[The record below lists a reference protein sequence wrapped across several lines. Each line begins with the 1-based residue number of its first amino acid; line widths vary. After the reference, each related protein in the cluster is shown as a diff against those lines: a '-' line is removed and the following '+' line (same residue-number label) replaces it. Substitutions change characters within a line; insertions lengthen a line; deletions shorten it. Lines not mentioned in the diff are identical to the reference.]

1 MAGTEII
8 RVSDDQQ
15 VSAAAAGA
23 AAVREGRL
31 VGFAT
36 ETVYGIAAL
45 ATDEQAM
52 RRLRAL
58 KSRPKRPFTVHVGDP
73 ADVSRYVADVP
84 PAGRKLIDRTWPGPV
99 TLLLPVGRKLADA
112 KLNQAGMRKVLCSK
126 GIIGLR
132 CPATPLAQA
141 MLTAVDGPVVAP
153 SANPVGSPP
162 PRSGEE
168 VLASLNGKIDLLID
182 SGPTRYG
189 KDSTIVRIDGR
200 QWKIVREGVVDAAAL
215 AEIMT
220 RRIVFVCTGNTC
232 RSPIAVGLAEAYLA
246 KRLKCAAEELTR
258 RGWEVSSAGVAAA
271 NGAPATA
278 EAIHAAK
285 VLGGDIARHRSQP
298 VTKELIND
306 ADVIFCMTQRHVA
319 DVCRLVP
326 AAAAK
331 ARRLDPNGDV
341 SDPIG
346 CGPEVYGRTA
356 ERLRDAIWTVLTEIV
371 K

>member
-1 MAGTEII
+1 
-8 RVSDDQQ
+8 
-15 VSAAAAGA
+15 VSAAAAGGEA
-23 AAVREGRL
+23 LPEGRL

-36 ETVYGIAAL
+36 ETVYGTAVL
-45 ATDEQAM
+45 ATNEQAI
-52 RRLRAL
+52 RRLRKL
-58 KSRPKRPFTVHVGDP
+58 KSRPRRPFTVHIGDP
-73 ADVSRYVADVP
+73 ADVSRYVADLP
-84 PAGRKLIDRTWPGPV
+84 PPGRKLIERTRPGPV
-99 TLLLPVGRKLADA
+99 TLLLPVGRKLAEA
-112 KLNQAGMRKVLCSK
+112 KLNKAGMRKVLCSK
-126 GIIGLR
+126 GMIGLR

-153 SANPVGSPP
+153 SANPVGSPS

-168 VLASLNGKIDLLID
+168 VLATLNGKIDLLID

-189 KDSTIVRIDGR
+189 KDSTIVRIDGED
-200 QWKIVREGVVDAAAL
+200 WKIVREGVVDATTL
-215 AEIMT
+215 TEIMT

-232 RSPIAVGLAEAYLA
+232 RSPIAAGLAEAYLA
-246 KRLKCAAEELTR
+246 ERLKCAADEVAGH
-258 RGWEVSSAGVAAA
+258 GWQISSAGVAAA
-271 NGAPATA
+271 NGAPPTA

-285 VLGGDIARHRSQP
+285 VLGADIARHRSRP

-306 ADVIFCMTQRHVA
+306 ADMVFCMTQRHVA

-341 SDPIG
+341 PDPIG
-346 CGPEVYGRTA
+346 CAPEVYRRTA
-356 ERLRDAIWTVLTEIV
+356 ERLRDAIWTALTESL